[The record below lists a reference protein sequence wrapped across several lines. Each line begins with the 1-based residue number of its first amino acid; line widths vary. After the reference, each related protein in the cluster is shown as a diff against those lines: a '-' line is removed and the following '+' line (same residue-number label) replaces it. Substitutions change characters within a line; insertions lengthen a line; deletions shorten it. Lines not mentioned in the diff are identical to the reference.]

1 MFIMVSKEDENI
13 FVNKI
18 NLEQRF
24 AKRDDKEYH
33 VFSLKCEDASTVENW
48 LHIKKP
54 LPVLIDPESF
64 EELKNKKMNWVFD
77 KEKTLVGCVIKN

>member
-1 MFIMVSKEDENI
+1 MSSKNEDNI

-18 NLEQRF
+18 SIEQRF
-24 AKRDDKEYH
+24 AKREGQEYH
-33 VFSLKCEDASTVENW
+33 VFSLTFEDASKVKQW

-77 KEKTLVGCVIKN
+77 KEKTLVGCILKN

>member
-1 MFIMVSKEDENI
+1 MASKHDENI
-13 FVNKI
+13 FMNKI
-18 NLEQRF
+18 SLEQRF

-33 VFSLKCEDASTVENW
+33 VFSLKCEDASKVENW

-77 KEKTLVGCVIKN
+77 KEKTLIGCVIKN